1 MNSLNISNIGIIF
14 IFLDF
19 VISFLPSSPFDFAI
33 QRIGSIPYIDFLLWV
48 CPVGEIVVTLE
59 LWLVAV
65 STVYVVLMLGRWIKV
80 F

>member
-1 MNSLNISNIGIIF
+1 MNTLNISNIGIIF

-19 VISFLPSSPFDFAI
+19 VISFLPSSPFEIAI
-33 QRIGSIPYIDFLLWV
+33 RSIGTIPYLDVLLWV
-48 CPVGEIVVTLE
+48 CPVGEIIVSLE
-59 LWLVAV
+59 VWLVAV